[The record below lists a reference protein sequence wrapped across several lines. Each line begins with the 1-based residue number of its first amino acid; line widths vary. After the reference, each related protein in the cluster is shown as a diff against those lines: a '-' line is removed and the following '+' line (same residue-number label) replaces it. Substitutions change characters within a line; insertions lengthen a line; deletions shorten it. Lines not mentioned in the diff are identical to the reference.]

1 MSMNTQPTTIDR
13 SLVGPMMTILV
24 GTLFLISNFVPDLG
38 FDKLWPLLL
47 IGGGAAALFSRR

>member
-13 SLVGPMMTILV
+13 SLV

-47 IGGGAAALFSRR
+47 IGGGAAALLTRR

>member
-1 MSMNTQPTTIDR
+1 MNTQPTTIDR

-47 IGGGAAALFSRR
+47 IGGGATALLTRR